1 MLDTATKKEIIKKYQ
16 IHEKDSGSSQVQIA
30 ILRENIAKLT
40 EHLKVN
46 RKDLHSRR
54 GLIKL
59 VSTRKKLLNY
69 LKRTDEASFKD
80 IVSKLSL
87 RV

>member
-1 MLDTATKKEIIKKYQ
+1 MLDTATKKDIIKKYQ
-16 IHEKDSGSSQVQIA
+16 THEKDSGSSQVQIA
-30 ILRENIAKLT
+30 ILTENILKLT

-46 RKDLHSRR
+46 RKDFHSRR

-69 LKRTDEASFKD
+69 LKRTDEVSFKD

>member
-1 MLDTATKKEIIKKYQ
+1 
-16 IHEKDSGSSQVQIA
+16 
-30 ILRENIAKLT
+30 
-40 EHLKVN
+40 LKVN
-46 RKDLHSRR
+46 RKDFHSRR

>member
-1 MLDTATKKEIIKKYQ
+1 MLDTSTKKDIIKKYQ

-30 ILRENIAKLT
+30 ILTENISKLT

-46 RKDLHSRR
+46 RKDFHSRR

-69 LKRTDEASFKD
+69 LKRTDEAAFKD
-80 IVSKLSL
+80 IVEKLNL
-87 RV
+87 RA